1 VGWRSRGGKPDLV
14 DFVGDPWAEEEATDD
29 AVNAGSML
37 FVSRRLDGVWGIEV
51 GTDGGRIVGGIL
63 STGAGGGNVNGSS
76 PE

>member
-51 GTDGGRIVGGIL
+51 GRIVSGIL

>member
-14 DFVGDPWAEEEATDD
+14 DLVGDPWAEEEATDD

-37 FVSRRLDGVWGIEV
+37 FVSPRLDGVWGIKV
-51 GTDGGRIVGGIL
+51 GTDGGRVVGGIL
-63 STGAGGGNVNGSS
+63 STRTGGGNVNGSS

>member
-1 VGWRSRGGKPDLV
+1 VGWRSRGKPDLV
-14 DFVGDPWAEEEATDD
+14 DFAGDPWAEEEATDD

-37 FVSRRLDGVWGIEV
+37 FVSRRLDGVWGTEV
-51 GTDGGRIVGGIL
+51 GIDGGRIVGGIL